1 MPDSRFSSTSA
12 VQDATQTDTSGG
24 CTVEVAQLPAATGTA
39 SEGKYFARSPRG
51 THVEIPRE
59 LFIALSDFL
68 ATRRYPGAINIQF
81 HSGMIVCIE
90 AVAKKTYR

>member
-1 MPDSRFSSTSA
+1 MPDSRFSTASA
-12 VQDATQTDTSGG
+12 VQDATQTDM
-24 CTVEVAQLPAATGTA
+24 EVAQLPAATGTV

-51 THVEIPRE
+51 THVEIPKE

-81 HSGMIVCIE
+81 HGGMIVCIE